1 MGCISPS
8 GPARPSSVVTSAPSA
23 WAASTVQLFT
33 LSPSTTTVHA
43 PQEVVSQPM
52 FVAVS
57 PHVSR
62 R

>member
-1 MGCISPS
+1 
-8 GPARPSSVVTSAPSA
+8 VVTCAPSV

-43 PQEVVSQPM
+43 PQEVESQPM
-52 FVAVS
+52 FVAFS
-57 PHVSR
+57 PHTSR